1 MYLQKHEHIWV
12 NVYFH
17 MDTNILLQ
25 LYDNQYKTVV
35 LRL

>member
-12 NVYFH
+12 NVYFQ

-25 LYDNQYKTVV
+25 YKTVA
-35 LRL
+35 LKL